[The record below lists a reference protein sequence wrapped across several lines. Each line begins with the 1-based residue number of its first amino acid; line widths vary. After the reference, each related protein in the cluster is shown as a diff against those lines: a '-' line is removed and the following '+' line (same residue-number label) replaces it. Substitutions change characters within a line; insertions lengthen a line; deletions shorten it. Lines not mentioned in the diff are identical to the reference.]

1 MVIKV
6 EIKGLREL
14 QAKFD
19 SLPKQLQTEVRATV
33 ENGAK
38 EWVRGAKRDCKAVD
52 VGFLRNGISYAQ
64 VIASK
69 TKSVFEVVS
78 NAEYSPY
85 IEWGTITKV
94 DVPGDLTNYAIQFK
108 GRGLRK
114 NGGILPRPF
123 FFKQRPLVQAKVEKG
138 IQSILSEIK

>member
-14 QAKFD
+14 VGKFD
-19 SLPKQLQTEVRATV
+19 RLPKELQLETRRTV
-33 ENGAK
+33 EDGARY
-38 EWVRGAKRDCKAVD
+38 WVQLAQKD
-52 VGFLRNGISYAQ
+52 VRNRRSGFLANGISYAPLTSTKNQ
-64 VIASK
+64 V
-69 TKSVFEVVS
+69 TFEVVS
-78 NAEYSPY
+78 NMIYSPY

-94 DVPGDLTNYAIQFK
+94 DVPSELTAYAQQFK

-138 IQSILSEIK
+138 IASILSEIK